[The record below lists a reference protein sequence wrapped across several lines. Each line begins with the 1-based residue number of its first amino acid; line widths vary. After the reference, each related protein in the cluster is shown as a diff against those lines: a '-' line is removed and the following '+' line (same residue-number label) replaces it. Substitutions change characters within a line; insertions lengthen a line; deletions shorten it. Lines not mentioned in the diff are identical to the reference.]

1 MKRKSILVSL
11 SFVLILLPLFAG
23 YAADT
28 SFYEGKVI
36 TIIVA
41 TSPGG
46 NYDLFARQVA
56 QYIRPFL
63 PGCKAVIV
71 KNVPGAGH
79 VTGAMAL
86 ARAKPDG
93 LTIGLFNMSLVN
105 VQIGGLEGA
114 KLDLANMSWIG
125 VTGRGPFAI
134 LASPKKAKNW
144 EEFKKADRIIVG
156 VSGPGAAAYGYL
168 KLVGDMAGLKNIELL
183 GGYGGSEADI
193 GMMRGDIHVI
203 GSPSF
208 ELVEQ
213 GVAVPI
219 IFSGSKLKGYE
230 QVPLLQELFPEKKN
244 KPIVDYLN
252 FIVGGVRAFSGPPGI
267 PPERLQVLREAFKKT
282 VQHPEFVAN
291 ILKTGQNAGYES
303 GPEFKQS
310 LENIFGMPPEDLKKI
325 KAILAAK

>member
-1 MKRKSILVSL
+1 MKRKSILISL
-11 SFVLILLPLFAG
+11 SLLVILFPVLTG
-23 YAADT
+23 YAADM
-28 SFYEGKVI
+28 SFYEGKIV

-56 QYIRPFL
+56 QYIKQYL
-63 PGCKAVIV
+63 PGCKAIIV

-79 VTGAMAL
+79 VTGAMAI

-168 KLVGDMAGLKNIELL
+168 KLVADMAGLKNIEML
-183 GGYGGSEADI
+183 GGYGGGEADI

-208 ELVEQ
+208 ELVTQ
-213 GVAVPI
+213 GIAVPI
-219 IFSGSKLKGYE
+219 IFSGGKIKGYE
-230 QVPLLQELFPEKKN
+230 HVPLLQEIFPEKKH
-244 KPIVDYLN
+244 KPLVDYLG
-252 FIVGGVRAFSGPPGI
+252 FIVGGVRAFSGPPDI
-267 PPERLQVLREAFKKT
+267 PPERLQLLRDAFRKT

-303 GPEFKQS
+303 GQEFKES
-310 LENIFGMPPEDLKKI
+310 LEGILGMPPDNLSKI

>member
-1 MKRKSILVSL
+1 MKGKSLIASL
-11 SFVLILLPLFAG
+11 TFLLILFPMFSG
-23 YAADT
+23 HAADT
-28 SFYEGKVI
+28 SFYEGKI
-36 TIIVA
+36 LTIIVA
-41 TSPGG
+41 TDPGG
-46 NYDLFARQVA
+46 NYDLFGRQVA
-56 QYIRPFL
+56 QFIKPYL

-71 KNVPGAGH
+71 KNIPGAGH
-79 VTGAMAL
+79 INGAMAI

-144 EEFKKADRIIVG
+144 EEFKKADRLIVG
-156 VSGPGAAAYGYL
+156 VSGPGAAAYGFL
-168 KLVGDMAGLKNIELL
+168 KLVADMAGLKNIEML
-183 GGYGGSEADI
+183 GGYGGAEADI

-208 ELVEQ
+208 ELVQQ

-219 IFSGSKLKGYE
+219 IFSGGKLKGYE
-230 QVPLLQELFPEKKN
+230 NVPLLQEIFPDKKY
-244 KPIVDYLN
+244 KPLVDYLG

-267 PPERLQVLREAFKKT
+267 PPERLQILREAFRKT
-282 VQHPEFVAN
+282 VEHPQFVAN

-303 GPEFKQS
+303 GQEFQES
-310 LENIFGMPPEDLKKI
+310 LKGIFGMSPENLSKI
-325 KAILAAK
+325 KAILSAK

>member
-11 SFVLILLPLFAG
+11 SLLFILFPMFTG

-28 SFYEGKVI
+28 SFYEGKIV

-41 TSPGG
+41 TEPGG
-46 NYDLFARQVA
+46 NYDFFGRRVA
-56 QYIRPFL
+56 QYMRQYL

-79 VTGAMAL
+79 VTGAMTI
-86 ARAKPDG
+86 ARSKPDG

-156 VSGPGAAAYGYL
+156 VSGPGAAAYGFL
-168 KLVGDMAGLKNIELL
+168 KLVADMAGLKNIEML
-183 GGYGGSEADI
+183 GGYGGSEADN
-193 GMMRGDIHVI
+193 GMMRGDIHVV

-208 ELVEQ
+208 ELVQQ
-213 GVAVPI
+213 GIAVPI
-219 IFSGSKLKGYE
+219 IFSGGKLKGYE
-230 QVPLLQELFPEKKN
+230 HVPLLQEIFPEKKN
-244 KPIVDYLN
+244 KPLVDYLG

-267 PPERLQVLREAFKKT
+267 PPERLELLREAFRKT
-282 VQHPEFVAN
+282 VQHPEFVASVV
-291 ILKTGQNAGYES
+291 KTGQNAGYES
-303 GPEFKQS
+303 GQEFKES
-310 LENIFGMPPEDLKKI
+310 LEGIFGMSPENLSKI
-325 KAILAAK
+325 KSILSAK

>member
-1 MKRKSILVSL
+1 MKRKSVLISL
-11 SFVLILLPLFAG
+11 TLLFILLPVFTG
-23 YAADT
+23 YAADR
-28 SFYEGKVI
+28 SFYEGKI
-36 TIIVA
+36 LTIIVA
-41 TSPGG
+41 TSAGG

-56 QYIRPFL
+56 QYIRPYL

-79 VTGAMAL
+79 VTGAMAI
-86 ARAKPDG
+86 AKAKPDG
-93 LTIGLFNMSLVN
+93 LTIGLFNMSLLN

-114 KLDLANMSWIG
+114 KLDLANLSWIG

-168 KLVGDMAGLKNIELL
+168 KLVADMAGLKNIELL

-193 GMMRGDIHVI
+193 GMMRGDIHAI

-219 IFSGSKLKGYE
+219 IFSGRKLKGFE
-230 QVPLLQELFPEKKN
+230 QAPLLQEIFPEKKN

-252 FIVGGVRAFSGPPGI
+252 FVVGGVRAFSGPPSMA
-267 PPERLQVLREAFKKT
+267 PEPLQLLREAFEKT
-282 VQHPEFVAN
+282 VKHPEFVAN

-303 GPEFKQS
+303 PQDFKES
-310 LENIFGMPPEDLKKI
+310 LESILGMPPDDLSKI
-325 KAILAAK
+325 KAILSAK

>member
-168 KLVGDMAGLKNIELL
+168 KLVGDMAG
-183 GGYGGSEADI
+183 
-193 GMMRGDIHVI
+193 
-203 GSPSF
+203 
-208 ELVEQ
+208 
-213 GVAVPI
+213 
-219 IFSGSKLKGYE
+219 
-230 QVPLLQELFPEKKN
+230 
-244 KPIVDYLN
+244 
-252 FIVGGVRAFSGPPGI
+252 
-267 PPERLQVLREAFKKT
+267 
-282 VQHPEFVAN
+282 
-291 ILKTGQNAGYES
+291 
-303 GPEFKQS
+303 
-310 LENIFGMPPEDLKKI
+310 
-325 KAILAAK
+325 